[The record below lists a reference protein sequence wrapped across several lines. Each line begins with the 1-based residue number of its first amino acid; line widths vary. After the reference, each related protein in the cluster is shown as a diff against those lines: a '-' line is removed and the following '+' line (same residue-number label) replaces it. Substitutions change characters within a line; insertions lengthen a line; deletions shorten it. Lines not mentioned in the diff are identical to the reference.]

1 MDVRLAELLGDGG
14 VFVEAG
20 ANDGFRQSNTYY
32 LERFHGWS
40 GVLVEPIPELADV
53 ARRRRTKSRVINCA
67 LVAEDFPEET
77 VTIRFRDLMSSVD
90 PEVSETSWGWERAY
104 DVAVRARTLT
114 SVLEEAGVEKV
125 DLMSLDV
132 EGHEASVLDGL
143 DLERFGPKWLL
154 IEVRDRNLD
163 RLSSRLPGY
172 AVHEWLTEQDAL
184 LVRNGSQRTDTR

>member
-1 MDVRLAELLGDGG
+1 MDLRLAELLGDGG

-40 GVLVEPIPELADV
+40 GVLVEPIPELADI
-53 ARRRRTKSRVINCA
+53 ARKRRRKSRVVNCA
-67 LVAEDFPEET
+67 LVATDFPEDT
-77 VTIRFRDLMSSVD
+77 LTIRFRDLMSSAD

-104 DVAVRARTLT
+104 DVAVSARTLT
-114 SVLEEAGVEKV
+114 SVLEEAGVGQV
-125 DLMSLDV
+125 DLLSLDV
-132 EGHEASVLDGL
+132 EGQEASVLDGL
-143 DLERFGPKWLL
+143 DLDRFAPKWLL

-172 AVHEWLTEQDAL
+172 EIREWLTDQDAL
-184 LVRNGSQRTDTR
+184 LVRNGSQRTSAR